1 MHASIQRYTYRITVR
16 INYQDSE
23 PAERLEWHGLRL
35 DQLTRW
41 AWYFRMR
48 QAQLTIKFPKAKIIE
63 AKHFEALESADIIE
77 QRKTRQAIINAKATI
92 TKWKTRLKKFEEH
105 WRATHPL
112 IEMFP
117 ITDAPGYASALKKI
131 ESKEKELIDLINHQT
146 HL

>member
-1 MHASIQRYTYRITVR
+1 MHASIQRYTYCITVR
-16 INYQDSE
+16 IRYQDPE

-41 AWYFRMR
+41 SWYFRLR
-48 QAQLTIKFPKAKIIE
+48 QAQLTIKFHKAKIIE
-63 AKHFEALESADIIE
+63 AKHFEMLESADIIE
-77 QRKTRQAIINAKATI
+77 ERKRRQAIISAKSNI

-112 IEMFP
+112 IDMFP
-117 ITDAPGYASALKKI
+117 ITEAPGYTAALKKI